1 MRYFSVQFSTT
12 DAPGLLERVGQSW
25 NANFPESSFDY
36 FFLDEFYDRQYR
48 DDRQF
53 ARVATL
59 FCGLAIF
66 IGLIGLFGLTA
77 FAAARRTREIGVRKV
92 LGANVTEIIAL
103 LTADLLRLLVLA
115 SVLALPLSL
124 WLIRQWMQG
133 FAFRASMSW
142 LLLLAPLPVLLIVT
156 FATTFLLTIRAARV
170 NPVAALRS
178 E

>member
-1 MRYFSVQFSTT
+1 MNRRGF
-12 DAPGLLERVGQSW
+12 
-25 NANFPESSFDY
+25 
-36 FFLDEFYDRQYR
+36 
-48 DDRQF
+48 
-53 ARVATL
+53 
-59 FCGLAIF
+59 
-66 IGLIGLFGLTA
+66 LFGLTA

-92 LGANVTEIIAL
+92 LGASVTGIIAL
-103 LTADLLRLLVLA
+103 LTNDLVRLLILA

-156 FATTFLLTIRAARV
+156 FATTFFLSLRAARV
-170 NPVAALRS
+170 NPVKALRA